1 MILPSGEA
9 PVCHGEEL
17 QLTCKTTELYSLLRW
32 SFIVYNDR
40 GVPTDF
46 TRIVSSIDASQQSS
60 QIVINSTSFNFLRI
74 SGQGMPLISTLTI
87 NLVGNSLNEVSV
99 GCTGMGNFEMMTA
112 RTRISI
118 VNESHPGWL
127 ISFYWL

>member
-17 QLTCKTTELYSLLRW
+17 QLTCKATELYSFLRW
-32 SFIVYNDR
+32 NFIVYNDQ

-74 SGQGMPLISTLTI
+74 SGQGMLLITTMTI
-87 NLVGNSLNEVSV
+87 NLVGNSLNGVSV
-99 GCTGMGNFEMMTA
+99 GCTGIGNFEMMTA